1 MEPKFIKELIQLV
14 NDSSLAKVEIE
25 QEGFK
30 IKITKSIRS
39 ADTTNAAPAL
49 YAPPT
54 SPIVSPISPP
64 APLAPTPPTAADS
77 GASPSSSNL
86 FTVLS
91 PMVGT
96 FYRASAP
103 DKPNY
108 VNVGDIIHK
117 GQVLCIIEAM
127 KLFNEIESEV
137 SGKVVKILVENAQ
150 PVEYEQPLFVIELS

>member
-1 MEPKFIKELIQLV
+1 MEPKFIKELILLV
-14 NDSSLAKVEIE
+14 NDSSLAEVKIE
-25 QEGFK
+25 EEGFK

-39 ADTTNAAPAL
+39 AEAANNAAPMV
-49 YAPPT
+49 YA
-54 SPIVSPISPP
+54 
-64 APLAPTPPTAADS
+64 APTPPVVAPISAPAAPNSMSSAAADS
-77 GASPSSSNL
+77 ETSASSNL

-96 FYRASAP
+96 FYRAPAP

-137 SGKVVKILVENAQ
+137 SGKLVKILVENSQ

>member
-1 MEPKFIKELIQLV
+1 MEPKFIKELIELV
-14 NDSSLAKVEIE
+14 NDSNLAEVRIE

-30 IKITKSIRS
+30 IKIIKSIQNVEAAS
-39 ADTTNAAPAL
+39 AAPAV
-49 YAPPT
+49 YTAPAPPIAAHT
-54 SPIVSPISPP
+54 SAP
-64 APLAPTPPTAADS
+64 ATTPTPVSPTAADS
-77 GASPSSSNL
+77 GASANSNL
-86 FTVLS
+86 HTIVS

-96 FYRASAP
+96 FYRAPAP
-103 DKPNY
+103 DKPSY

-150 PVEYEQPLFVIELS
+150 PVEYEQPLFIIELS

>member
-1 MEPKFIKELIQLV
+1 MEPKFIKELILLV
-14 NDSSLAKVEIE
+14 NDSSLAEVKIE

-39 ADTTNAAPAL
+39 AEAANAAPIV
-49 YAPPT
+49 YA
-54 SPIVSPISPP
+54 
-64 APLAPTPPTAADS
+64 APTPPVVAPIPAPAAPNSMSSAAADS
-77 GASPSSSNL
+77 GTSASSNL

-108 VNVGDIIHK
+108 ANVGDIIHK

-137 SGKVVKILVENAQ
+137 SGKVVKILVENSQ